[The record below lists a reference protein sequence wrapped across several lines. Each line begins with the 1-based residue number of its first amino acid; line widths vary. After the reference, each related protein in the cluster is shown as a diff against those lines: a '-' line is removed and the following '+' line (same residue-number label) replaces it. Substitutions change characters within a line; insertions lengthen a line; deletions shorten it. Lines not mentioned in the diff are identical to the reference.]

1 MTVTNPAVLW
11 DYAVSAMLIQLRLLL
26 VSVRSKEAPRAGLLR
41 NTRFTR
47 RKDEKLRHKNPDPQL
62 VAAPLK
68 SVQLG

>member
-11 DYAVSAMLIQLRLLL
+11 DYAVSAMLIQLRVLL
-26 VSVRSKEAPRAGLLR
+26 VFVRSKEAPRAGLR